1 MRRHRIRHRDPL
13 PESGGAEFLA
23 VGQGGPGVRV
33 AHTSIMREPVG
44 SECDDGFLVRQHG
57 VKGNIRL
64 EKELQTIHF
73 HLHESLQWTAIQTTV
88 ARVGRAIGPPYGTC
102 GYLFLPGIAGLALK
116 EEIEVASTC
125 LSLICFG
132 LRASR
137 LPFLLAMSA
146 LLICP
151 SSPAI
156 AGRKRP
162 DERRTGK
169 VDEMEGSVPWLDF
182 RMRGRPSQGY
192 RPMSG
197 RSLIWS

>member
-1 MRRHRIRHRDPL
+1 MDCNPNHGHMVWRADGPPQR
-13 PESGGAEFLA
+13 SGGYF
-23 VGQGGPGVRV
+23 
-33 AHTSIMREPVG
+33 
-44 SECDDGFLVRQHG
+44 
-57 VKGNIRL
+57 
-64 EKELQTIHF
+64 
-73 HLHESLQWTAIQTTV
+73 
-88 ARVGRAIGPPYGTC
+88 
-102 GYLFLPGIAGLALK
+102 FLPGIAGLALN

-151 SSPAI
+151 STPAI

-162 DERRTGK
+162 DDRRIGK
-169 VDEMEGSVPWLDF
+169 VDEMEGSVPWPGF

-197 RSLIWS
+197 RSLT